1 MLERVDSELIKQIAL
16 IVSRMKDPRVAGN
29 VTVTAV
35 KTTADLKFA
44 KVYTA
49 ISSGA
54 VKSEVLGALNSAA
67 GFIMKELNSAV
78 TLRRIPKLSFIS
90 DESMEYGA
98 KIDKI
103 IKSLKDGENKN

>member
-1 MLERVDSELIKQIAL
+1 
-16 IVSRMKDPRVAGN
+16 
-29 VTVTAV
+29 
-35 KTTADLKFA
+35 
-44 KVYTA
+44 
-49 ISSGA
+49 
-54 VKSEVLGALNSAA
+54 
-67 GFIMKELNSAV
+67 MKELNSAV